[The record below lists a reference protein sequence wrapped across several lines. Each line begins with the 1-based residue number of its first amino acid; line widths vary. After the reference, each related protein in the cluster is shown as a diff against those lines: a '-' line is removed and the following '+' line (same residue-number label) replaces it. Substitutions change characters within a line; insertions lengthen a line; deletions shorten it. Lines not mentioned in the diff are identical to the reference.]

1 SGPDPSRA
9 WPAYSGVA
17 GAGRQ
22 AQGEEG
28 DSRGGTV
35 PRGRA
40 GVSQDDR
47 GARAGAP
54 EGKRAQPRLLQAL
67 RAYAAG
73 LRADRVRPAAVSALA
88 RAERPLKRLRAA
100 HQASES
106 RERAMDVGWKT
117 READFPRAA
126 CANALHWRQ
135 TVPTRGWLR
144 PSTLRSRFG
153 PGAGL
158 PPGGREAQRR
168 GGGRV
173 ENARS
178 GLSTRAAR
186 GSPRGGCR
194 CR

>member
-1 SGPDPSRA
+1 
-9 WPAYSGVA
+9 
-17 GAGRQ
+17 
-22 AQGEEG
+22 

-88 RAERPLKRLRAA
+88 RAERPLKRFRAS

-126 CANALHWRQ
+126 CAKAFSGAEAASAWMASAIH
-135 TVPTRGWLR
+135 
-144 PSTLRSRFG
+144 G
-153 PGAGL
+153 PRVGPRDCL
-158 PPGGREAQRR
+158 PPERVARQAGESRER
-168 GGGRV
+168 GMDVGWKTREV
-173 ENARS
+173 DFP
-178 GLSTRAAR
+178 RAACAKVFS
-186 GSPRGGCR
+186 GAEAASA
-194 CR
+194 